1 MIKKQKRLP
10 HLAWSSLFEYGENMK
25 ILIGTTNPAK
35 VGRFA
40 EFLKDCDVEFYTL
53 RDLHITA
60 EPDEKGNTPE
70 ENAIIKAKFYGQ
82 YFDKVICNDS
92 GLYFDG
98 LPLDDKR
105 QPGLNIRT
113 PNGEKRLDDEE
124 MIAYYA
130 ELVHSLGGSVLAY
143 YLDGIAVYNHGAVYS
158 YMENSEAV
166 KVSAFYMTD
175 TPSENRHEGWP
186 LDSLSLNRNTLTYFV
201 DKGNNIYDSVGEQI
215 MIGEYRKRLISFL
228 KEALDLQNA

>member
-1 MIKKQKRLP
+1 MRSALIKKQKRLP

-124 MIAYYA
+124 MIDSIDRKIQSSC
-130 ELVHSLGGSVLAY
+130 LMDVMNRSL
-143 YLDGIAVYNHGAVYS
+143 
-158 YMENSEAV
+158 
-166 KVSAFYMTD
+166 TD
-175 TPSENRHEGWP
+175 KEKEVIKT
-186 LDSLSLNRNTLTYFV
+186 SLIYT
-201 DKGNNIYDSVGEQI
+201 NISC
-215 MIGEYRKRLISFL
+215 F
-228 KEALDLQNA
+228 